1 MAVCAAADKARQNE
15 GTGTGF
21 IVTKGLAKIQT
32 IVTYFVRRGHGSS
45 VRSSRCS
52 SDFSMPLR
60 LATRLFFGGGIVG
73 MVYSFEKAS
82 RSKLTLGKA
91 EYNNQGDIDESK

>member
-1 MAVCAAADKARQNE
+1 
-15 GTGTGF
+15 
-21 IVTKGLAKIQT
+21 
-32 IVTYFVRRGHGSS
+32 
-45 VRSSRCS
+45 
-52 SDFSMPLR
+52 MPLR